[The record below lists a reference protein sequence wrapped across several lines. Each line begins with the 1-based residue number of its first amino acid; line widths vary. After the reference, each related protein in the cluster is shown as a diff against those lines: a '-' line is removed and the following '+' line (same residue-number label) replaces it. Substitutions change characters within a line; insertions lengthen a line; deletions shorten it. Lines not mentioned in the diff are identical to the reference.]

1 MAMAA
6 GALRGSPLG
15 RVTDFSRT
23 AARQLWP
30 FGAVCMGCIKP
41 NVLFSLPIFVFFLL
55 NSDQYVQLPLLS
67 PLASLLRMLPFSSPQ
82 WPG

>member
-15 RVTDFSRT
+15 RVADFSRT

-41 NVLFSLPIFVFFLL
+41 NVLFSLPIFVFFFVEL
-55 NSDQYVQLPLLS
+55 
-67 PLASLLRMLPFSSPQ
+67 
-82 WPG
+82 